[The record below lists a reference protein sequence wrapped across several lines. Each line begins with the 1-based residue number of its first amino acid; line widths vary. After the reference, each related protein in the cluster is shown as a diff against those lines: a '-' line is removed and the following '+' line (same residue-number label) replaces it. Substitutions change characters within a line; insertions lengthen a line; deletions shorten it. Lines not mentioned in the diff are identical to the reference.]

1 MTPFNLSTS
10 NLTMKN
16 AMFKYGESFAFPKRR
31 SELYTIKWINQKKL
45 LPSKLQLICE
55 TTFRCAKYFF
65 VQFEVN
71 ERENYL

>member
-1 MTPFNLSTS
+1 MAPFNLSTS

-45 LPSKLQLICE
+45 LQSKLQSNAPGILGKNSE
-55 TTFRCAKYFF
+55 Y
-65 VQFEVN
+65 
-71 ERENYL
+71 